1 MMAGEILNQSG
12 HAHSPATKT
21 TDYLVQFISHL
32 TANEHR
38 FAVDNL
44 GDMQVGVAVL
54 VQREPALLAADASGN
69 DSLRRNVVQFCNCFL
84 MLVCNSR

>member
-54 VQREPALLAADASGN
+54 FQREPALLAADTSD
-69 DSLRRNVVQFCNCFL
+69 DSPFHWNVVRICGSFFC
-84 MLVCNSR
+84 LVV